1 MRLVYIVDDLE
12 SVTAWID
19 VLVCLY
25 TVASDVDISL
35 DLRLL
40 QFIRS
45 KNPSKHPETKYPK
58 PRHLPIYRCSSGRTN
73 EDLSGQSISSSTS
86 CTYRSSCASSHYGRV
101 YLSAQEYSSPVPG

>member
-1 MRLVYIVDDLE
+1 MRLVYVVDDLE

-45 KNPSKHPETKYPK
+45 KTLLNTPK
-58 PRHLPIYRCSSGRTN
+58 PI
-73 EDLSGQSISSSTS
+73 
-86 CTYRSSCASSHYGRV
+86 
-101 YLSAQEYSSPVPG
+101 

>member
-40 QFIRS
+40 HGPDASTDQH
-45 KNPSKHPETKYPK
+45 KNAA
-58 PRHLPIYRCSSGRTN
+58 G
-73 EDLSGQSISSSTS
+73 
-86 CTYRSSCASSHYGRV
+86 AV
-101 YLSAQEYSSPVPG
+101 M